1 MREVSRHQ
9 IAVAAGVALAV
20 LAFVFAFVLTTTTR
34 PGAAVAQ
41 EPAKAGADALPV
53 LAAGFVTDEGK
64 LARAAGAKLSVKK
77 DEVRDKPFGGE
88 GAGVYHVTF
97 AQKLSSVP
105 VVVVTADVAAEIAL
119 TTTMEGFTVSCSSVK
134 DRRRVGVDRGFNFIV
149 VKVSERTP

>member
-9 IAVAAGVALAV
+9 NTVAAGVALTV
-20 LAFVFAFVLTTTTR
+20 LAFVFGVVLKTTTT

-41 EPAKAGADALPV
+41 GPAKAGADALPV
-53 LAAGFVTDEGK
+53 LAAGFVTAEGK

-77 DEVRDKPFGGE
+77 GELGDKAFA
-88 GAGVYHVTF
+88 GAGTGVYHVTF